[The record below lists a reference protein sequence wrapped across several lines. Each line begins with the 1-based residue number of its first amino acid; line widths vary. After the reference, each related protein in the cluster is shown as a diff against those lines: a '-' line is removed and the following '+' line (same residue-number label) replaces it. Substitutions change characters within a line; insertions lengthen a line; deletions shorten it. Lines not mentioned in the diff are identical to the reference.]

1 MSEQEIHDTEQ
12 QQQEHAN
19 NQPVANQE
27 EVEESPVQ
35 AEAAPQKSKEEQAAE
50 NWRKVRER
58 NQELEKQNKEAMAR
72 LAELEAKSKKKQLD
86 PDDIPSWRDVNEAL
100 TEIKVKT
107 DFPDFDRVVN
117 QENLSKLK
125 EQDPDLAM
133 MIYNNKDLYSQ
144 SAVAYRAIKKMG
156 IFDEQS
162 ERDKETIKNNRG
174 KPRTVTSMS
183 PQEGP
188 SGPLSHAN
196 AFAQGLTPDLQKQ
209 LLKEMN
215 DARKKH

>member
-12 QQQEHAN
+12 EHSEQVD

-27 EVEESPVQ
+27 TVEESPVQ
-35 AEAAPQKSKEEQAAE
+35 AEASAKTKEELAAE
-50 NWRKVRER
+50 NWRKIRER
-58 NQELEKQNKEAMAR
+58 NQELEKQNKEAMQR
-72 LAELEAKSKKKQLD
+72 LAEIEAKSKKKELD

-117 QENLSKLK
+117 QSTLSKLK

-144 SAVAYRAIKKMG
+144 SAVAYRAIKKLG
-156 IFDEQS
+156 IFNEQS
-162 ERDKETIKNNRG
+162 ERDKATIQNNRS

>member
-12 QQQEHAN
+12 QQPEQSDNHPVTVQET
-19 NQPVANQE
+19 
-27 EVEESPVQ
+27 VEESPVQ
-35 AEAAPQKSKEEQAAE
+35 AEASGRTKEEIEAE
-50 NWRKVRER
+50 NWRKIRER
-58 NQELEKQNKEAMAR
+58 NQELEKQNKETMQR
-72 LAELEAKSKKKQLD
+72 LAEIEAKSKKKELD

-117 QENLSKLK
+117 QDNLRKLK
-125 EQDPDLAM
+125 ERDPELAK

-144 SAVAYRAIKKMG
+144 SSVAYNSIKKMG

-162 ERDKETIKNNRG
+162 ERDKATIQNNRS
-174 KPRTVTSMS
+174 KPRTITSMS